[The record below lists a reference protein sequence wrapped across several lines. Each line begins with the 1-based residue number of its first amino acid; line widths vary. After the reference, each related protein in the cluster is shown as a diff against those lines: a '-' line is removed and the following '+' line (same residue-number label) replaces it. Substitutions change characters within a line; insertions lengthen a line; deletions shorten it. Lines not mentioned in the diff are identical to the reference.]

1 VAEAEA
7 KSDKKA
13 PEEAG
18 GAPKKKPSIKLLGIV
33 ASVMVLEAV
42 GVYVVVGAL
51 GHKPE
56 SAEAKH
62 VEGGHGDHAAG
73 EELVELPLVD
83 DKFQNLSSGTT
94 WMWDCAL
101 VIQVKK
107 KNEDYAG
114 ALLKSR
120 GAEIKEGIS
129 MIFRKATLNQL
140 KEPGLETINRQV
152 AAFVSTIIEPDKEK
166 VARVERVLIPKA
178 RGFAMD

>member
-1 VAEAEA
+1 MADAEA

-13 PEEAG
+13 PEGAAEA
-18 GAPKKKPSIKLLGIV
+18 KKKPPIKMIGIM
-33 ASVMVLEAV
+33 AGVMVLEAV
-42 GVYVVVGAL
+42 AVYVAVGAL

-56 SAEAKH
+56 TAEAKH
-62 VEGGHGDHAAG
+62 IEGGHGDHASG

-94 WMWDCAL
+94 WLWDCAL

-107 KNEDYAG
+107 KNEEYAKG
-114 ALLKSR
+114 RQKAHE
-120 GAEIKEGIS
+120 AEIKEGIS

-152 AAFVSTIIEPDKEK
+152 AAFIAMIIEPDKEK
-166 VARVERVLIPKA
+166 TPRFERVLIPKA

>member
-1 VAEAEA
+1 MADAEHKAE
-7 KSDKKA
+7 KKPA
-13 PEEAG
+13 EEAP
-18 GAPKKKPSIKLLGIV
+18 AAKKPPIKLIGIV
-33 ASVMVLEAV
+33 GAIMAIEAV
-42 GVYVVVGAL
+42 GVFLAVGAL

-62 VEGGHGDHAAG
+62 LEGAGDHASG
-73 EELVELPLVD
+73 EEIIELPLLD

-101 VIQVKK
+101 AIQVKK
-107 KNEDYAG
+107 KNEDYAKDR
-114 ALLKSR
+114 LKSR
-120 GAEIKEGIS
+120 EAEIKEGIS

-152 AAFVSTIIEPDKEK
+152 TAFLTTIIEPDKEK
-166 VARVERVLIPKA
+166 VSRVERVLIPKA